1 MDINQLER
9 IAKSYDLTIK
19 IQVREVLGLK
29 IFRIIVARVHKNH
42 VKVWG
47 EIKGWALPVKGCL
60 QLDTLRILSGAP
72 KFVSEL
78 IWATTMAWALEKTSC
93 NFARLLAI
101 YDSEGYSKKLVR
113 YFKRIGFTFIKEV
126 GSSPSDL
133 FLRLIW
139 GGAGTLMRGDCLKI
153 LQKLE
158 EKLLKEEIFTLHDNY
173 S

>member
-1 MDINQLER
+1 MDINQLQR
-9 IAKSYDLTIK
+9 IAESCNLTIK

-29 IFRIIVARVHKNH
+29 IFRIIVAKVNDNS
-42 VKVWG
+42 VKIWG
-47 EIKGWALPVKGCL
+47 EIKGWSLPLRGGL

-78 IWATTMAWALEKTSC
+78 LWATTMAWALEKTSC

-113 YFKRIGFTFIKEV
+113 YFRLIGFEFIKEV
-126 GSSPSDL
+126 GSTPSDL

-139 GGAGTLMRGDCLKI
+139 GGAGTLMKGDCLKI
-153 LQKLE
+153 LKKLKK
-158 EKLLKEEIFTLHDNY
+158 KLLKVDLLY
-173 S
+173 PA

>member
-1 MDINQLER
+1 MEINQLQR
-9 IAKSYDLTIK
+9 IAESYKLTIK

-29 IFRIIVARVHKNH
+29 IFRIIVAEVNNNS
-42 VKVWG
+42 VKIWG
-47 EIKGWALPVKGCL
+47 EIKGWTLPIKGGL
-60 QLDTLRILSGAP
+60 QLDTLRILNSSP

-93 NFARLLAI
+93 SFARLLAI

-113 YFKRIGFTFIKEV
+113 YFRLIGFTIVREV

-139 GGAGTLMRGDCLKI
+139 GGAGTLMKGDCYEI
-153 LQKLE
+153 LRKLE
-158 EKLLKEEIFTLHDNY
+158 RKLLKDDLTY
-173 S
+173 PA

>member
-1 MDINQLER
+1 MDINQLQR
-9 IAKSYDLTIK
+9 IAESKDLTIK

-29 IFRIIVARVHKNH
+29 IFRIIVAQVNNNS
-42 VKVWG
+42 VKIWG
-47 EIKGWALPVKGCL
+47 EIKGWTLPVKGGL
-60 QLDTLRILSGAP
+60 QLDTLRILNRSP

-93 NFARLLAI
+93 TFARLLAI

-113 YFKRIGFTFIKEV
+113 YFRLIGFTFVKEV

-139 GGAGTLMRGDCLKI
+139 GGAGTLMKGDCYEI
-153 LQKLE
+153 LRKLE
-158 EKLLKEEIFTLHDNY
+158 RKLLKDDLTY
-173 S
+173 PA